1 MKTYWLNKSI
11 WLPQSRD
18 KVFEFFA
25 NPGNLDRLTPA
36 WLKFALATPTKN
48 QLTQGALLDYR
59 LRIRG
64 IPIRWQS
71 EITVWAPP
79 HRFIDR
85 QTKGPYSLWIHEHTF
100 QEHDDGT
107 LVGDT
112 VEYAVP
118 GGTIVQKF
126 LIAPDLERIFD
137 YRHKVLAAL
146 FNPDKLSRMEFS
158 SPITKHGR
166 TSEQNLPNP

>member
-1 MKTYWLNKSI
+1 MKTYWLRKSI
-11 WLPQSRD
+11 WLPQTRA

-36 WLKFALATPTKN
+36 WLKFAILKPATCEIK
-48 QLTQGALLDYR
+48 QGALLDYR

-64 IPIRWQS
+64 MPIRWQS
-71 EITVWAPP
+71 EIAVWEPP
-79 HRFIDR
+79 HRFVDR
-85 QTKGPYSLWIHEHTF
+85 QTKGPYSLWVHEHTF
-100 QEHDDGT
+100 GERDNGT
-107 LVGDT
+107 LVEDN

-126 LIAPDLERIFD
+126 LVAPDLDRIFN

-146 FNPDKLSRMEFS
+146 FNPKKS
-158 SPITKHGR
+158 
-166 TSEQNLPNP
+166 